1 MYWLKKNLPKI
12 VVAPSFAVILWFVY
26 GFIGWTFY
34 ISLTKSKL
42 LPNYEF
48 WGIHQYVRLWQ
59 MPRWHIAVENLFIFT
74 TLFIILCIFIGVIL
88 SIFLD
93 QKIRSEGVIKT
104 IYLYPMALS
113 FIVTGTAWKWI
124 LNPTM
129 GIEKFAHQIG
139 FENFQFDWLV
149 TPGMSIYTIVI
160 AGVWQSSGFIMAIF
174 LAGLRSIDD
183 EVIKAAKVDGASTF
197 SIYIKIVLP
206 MMRPVF
212 MSAIVILVHLSIKS
226 YDLVIAL
233 TAGGPGISSDMPAVF
248 MTKMAF
254 GRSEVGLASASAI
267 MMFATVSAIIVPYLY
282 SELRR
287 EQDAK

>member
-74 TLFIILCIFIGVIL
+74 SLFIILCIFIGVIL

-124 LNPTM
+124 LNPT
-129 GIEKFAHQIG
+129 
-139 FENFQFDWLV
+139 
-149 TPGMSIYTIVI
+149 
-160 AGVWQSSGFIMAIF
+160 
-174 LAGLRSIDD
+174 
-183 EVIKAAKVDGASTF
+183 
-197 SIYIKIVLP
+197 
-206 MMRPVF
+206 
-212 MSAIVILVHLSIKS
+212 
-226 YDLVIAL
+226 
-233 TAGGPGISSDMPAVF
+233 
-248 MTKMAF
+248 
-254 GRSEVGLASASAI
+254 
-267 MMFATVSAIIVPYLY
+267 
-282 SELRR
+282 
-287 EQDAK
+287 

>member
-1 MYWLKKNLPKI
+1 MDWLKKNLPKI

-26 GFIGWTFY
+26 GFIAWTFY
-34 ISLTKSKL
+34 VSLTKSKL

-74 TLFIILCIFIGVIL
+74 ILFIVLCIFIGVIL

-129 GIEKFAHQIG
+129 GIEKFMNQIG

-160 AGVWQSSGFIMAIF
+160 AGV
-174 LAGLRSIDD
+174 
-183 EVIKAAKVDGASTF
+183 
-197 SIYIKIVLP
+197 
-206 MMRPVF
+206 
-212 MSAIVILVHLSIKS
+212 
-226 YDLVIAL
+226 
-233 TAGGPGISSDMPAVF
+233 
-248 MTKMAF
+248 
-254 GRSEVGLASASAI
+254 
-267 MMFATVSAIIVPYLY
+267 
-282 SELRR
+282 
-287 EQDAK
+287 

>member
-74 TLFIILCIFIGVIL
+74 SLFIILCIFIGVIL

-197 SIYIKIVLP
+197 SIYMKIVLP

-248 MTKMAF
+248 MTTMAF
-254 GRSEVGLASASAI
+254 HRSEVGLASASAI
-267 MMFATVSAIIVPYLY
+267 MMFLTVSAIVVPYLY
-282 SELRR
+282 SELKR
-287 EQDAK
+287 EDAR